1 MCVCV
6 CVYTHTVYQ
15 VTRCFINVSF
25 PEHEFVMWLRQK
37 QFLYLEDIYAEIFR
51 DEILADN
58 SQMVQSKSVWCIC
71 AYE

>member
-1 MCVCV
+1 M
-6 CVYTHTVYQ
+6 
-15 VTRCFINVSF
+15 FINVSF
-25 PEHEFVMWLRQK
+25 PEHEFVMWLHQE
-37 QFLYLEDIYAEIFR
+37 QFLYLEDIYAGIFR